1 MDNTTVSQHSDAGL
15 EELRIRLCD
24 EFASIT
30 GADTAVAQCYL
41 AENDW
46 DVERAL
52 NSFFEADTKAV
63 SDEFEDLP
71 DNSAT
76 SKMSSKQSSLTENVD
91 CIDLTGDDTP
101 CSSSTTVPEVTE
113 GPTAQGQGAQDEAGK
128 LSLLTWNVDGLDTV
142 NLGERARGLCSYL
155 VLYTPD
161 VVFLQELI
169 PSYVQYLKKRAV
181 TYTIIEGNEDGY
193 FTGIMLKKSRVK
205 LLKSEIISYPTT
217 RMLRNLLV
225 AQVSFSGQE
234 LCLMT
239 SHLESCKEQAKER
252 MTQLKTVLKR
262 ISEAP
267 DNVTVLFGGDTN
279 LRDAEVTKVG
289 GLPAGVCDVWE
300 RLGEQEHCRYTW
312 DTKANSNKG
321 VRYVSR
327 CRFDRVYLRPA
338 REGPRVAPEHM
349 TLVGLEKLDCGRYT
363 SDHWGIYCGFSL
375 GSRD

>member
-1 MDNTTVSQHSDAGL
+1 MDNVTEPQQSEPNL
-15 EELRIRLCD
+15 EDLRIRLCD

-30 GADTAVAQCYL
+30 GSDRAVAQCYL

-46 DVERAL
+46 AMERAL
-52 NSFFEADTKAV
+52 NSFFEADTKALF
-63 SDEFEDLP
+63 DEFDNLP
-71 DNSAT
+71 DNSDT
-76 SKMSSKQSSLTENVD
+76 SKMSSKQTED
-91 CIDLTGDDTP
+91 CIDLTGDEAA
-101 CSSSTTVPEVTE
+101 CSSSTTVPVPVVRE
-113 GPTAQGQGAQDEAGK
+113 GPTVQGKEEDDAGK

-169 PSYVQYLKKRAV
+169 PPYLDYLKKRAGS
-181 TYTIIEGNEDGY
+181 YTIIEGNEDGY

-217 RMLRNLLV
+217 QMMRNLLV

-239 SHLESCKEQAKER
+239 SHFESCKAQAQER
-252 MTQLKTVLKR
+252 MTQLKTVFKKMR
-262 ISEAP
+262 EAP
-267 DNVTVLFGGDTN
+267 DNITVLFGGDTN
-279 LRDAEVTKVG
+279 LRDTEVTKVG

-300 RLGEQEHCRYTW
+300 HLGKQEHCRYTW
-312 DTKANSNKG
+312 DTKANSNKD

-338 REGPRVAPEHM
+338 REGPRAAPEYM
-349 TLVGLEKLDCGRYT
+349 TLVGQEKLDCHRYT
-363 SDHWGIYCGFSL
+363 SDHWGIYCTFTM
-375 GSRD
+375 GSQG